1 MKHRMLPAA
10 ILAAILVTPLA
21 RAQTAPQTTA
31 AAGNIA
37 FCNAR
42 DPTTG
47 ASIPCD
53 TGTGPA
59 IATGINSIAIG
70 SATASGTA
78 SQAAGLGAV
87 ASGDYSLA
95 TGEDAQ
101 ATGTFSMASGY
112 AALAS
117 GAATIAAGQ
126 MSQALDAGDIALG
139 QSSLAGT
146 GSGTG
151 GNIAAGVNAR
161 AVGGQGV
168 TIGSQAQGRGVGSV
182 LIGASASDT
191 LSSNSSLPPDPT
203 TGVYPGSTGN
213 YVVALGYG
221 AIAAGNSAVAIGAG
235 ALALMPSGVAIAG
248 TAQQTDGV
256 AIGSGADAVTAY
268 ALAAGA
274 NSIAQG
280 AYSVALGPWSNATG
294 DYSVALGEASAA
306 SRVETVS
313 VGNDGSNGQPAFT
326 RSIANVSAGV
336 YPTDVVNLAQLDA
349 GGGAI
354 AAWIGAGAA
363 FNGSGVGAFTAPTFV
378 LSNPYTAGS
387 YSTVSDA
394 LDALDTAITD
404 VSKQPGPIGPQGP
417 AGPAGPQGPTGGTGP
432 QGPAGPQGPTGGSGP
447 TGPAGPAGPQGP
459 AGKNGTNGK
468 DGGSGF
474 GTSADPLAVHYD
486 STADASV
493 TLQGAGDTTV
503 HHVAAGIAP
512 TDAANVSQI
521 DEALR
526 SANTYTDIRSIDTL
540 NQANA
545 YTDMQVGR
553 LNLRVNYALAAAAAS
568 ANAAA
573 AVAAQDPSHHN
584 RVAVSDGI
592 ASGVNAWTV
601 MYQHRNDAGMTWNVS
616 MTGEQGGGSSS
627 ERQVGVGV
635 GYSW

>member
-1 MKHRMLPAA
+1 MKRLTLAASILAA
-10 ILAAILVTPLA
+10 ILAAPPLA
-21 RAQTAPQTTA
+21 HAQSAPQTTG

-37 FCNAR
+37 FCTAS

-59 IATGINSIAIG
+59 QATGVNSIAIG
-70 SATASGTA
+70 NATASGTA
-78 SQAAGLGAV
+78 SQAAGLGAM

-95 TGEDAQ
+95 AGEDAQ
-101 ATGTFSMASGY
+101 ATGAFSMASGY

-117 GAATIAAGQ
+117 GSATIATGQ

-146 GSGTG
+146 GSSLG
-151 GNIAAGVNAR
+151 GNIAVGVNSR

-182 LIGASASDT
+182 LIGASATDT

-213 YVVALGYG
+213 YAVALGYG
-221 AIAAGNSAVAIGAG
+221 AVAAGNNAVAIGAG
-235 ALALMPSGVAIAG
+235 ALALMPSGVSIAG

-280 AYSVALGPWSNATG
+280 AYSVALGPWATAQA
-294 DYSVALGEASAA
+294 DYSVALGEGSVAN
-306 SRVETVS
+306 RVLTVS

-336 YPTDVVNLAQLDA
+336 YPFDAVNLSQLNA

-363 FNGSGVGAFTAPTFV
+363 FNGSGAGAFTAPTFV

-387 YSTVSDA
+387 YDTVSGAITA
-394 LDALDTAITD
+394 LDDAITQ
-404 VSKQPGPIGPQGP
+404 VQKQPGPAGPQGP

-432 QGPAGPQGPTGGSGP
+432 QGPAGPQGPTGGPGP
-447 TGPAGPAGPQGP
+447 TGPQGP

-468 DGGSGF
+468 DGSNGG
-474 GTSADPLAVHYD
+474 GTGADPRAVHYD
-486 STADASV
+486 STTGDDV
-493 TLQGAGDTTV
+493 TLQGAGGTTV
-503 HHVAAGIAP
+503 HNVAAGVAP

-521 DEALR
+521 DEALQ
-526 SANTYTDIRSIDTL
+526 SANTYTDMRSIDTL

-584 RVAVSDGI
+584 RVAVSDGL
-592 ASGVNAWTV
+592 ASGMNAWTV